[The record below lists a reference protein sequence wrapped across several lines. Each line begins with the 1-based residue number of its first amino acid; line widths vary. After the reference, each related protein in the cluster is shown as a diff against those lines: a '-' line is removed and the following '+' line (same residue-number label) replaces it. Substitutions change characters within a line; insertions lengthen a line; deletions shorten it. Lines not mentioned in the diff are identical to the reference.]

1 MPFSRFNLRQLEAFA
16 AVAEL
21 HSFSAASDRLALTA
35 QAVSRL
41 VAELESVLGFKLFER
56 TTRSVRLSGA
66 GREFLASA
74 ETTLR
79 HVRLTEKTADDVLN
93 RASGVLRIAA
103 PQVLAS
109 MVLPEA
115 IKAFIDQK
123 PKVVIR
129 IVDAKVE
136 ELVDTVV
143 DGDVDLAIGPDR
155 PAVQG
160 LTRHPLFDSSWVLWC
175 RPEHPLASKKKV
187 TWADLREHPL
197 VAAGNDHE
205 RSVAQMRINL
215 PEGVRVSPVDVVD
228 NITTAMGIAANGL
241 AATLA
246 PAYVGIM
253 ANKLGLV
260 MRRVLEPE
268 TVRQVCLYLNDRTS
282 TPRVTESFSE
292 FLVQWM
298 PLWHAEQEKLNRP
311 KNRSRLQKR

>member
-1 MPFSRFNLRQLEAFA
+1 MPFSRFTLRQLEAFV

-21 HSFSAASDRLALTA
+21 HSFSAASDHLALTA

-56 TTRSVRLSGA
+56 TTRSVRLSGG
-66 GREFLASA
+66 GREFLVSA

-79 HVRLTEKTADDVLN
+79 HVRATEKTADDVLN
-93 RASGVLRIAA
+93 RASGILRIAA

-115 IKAFIDQK
+115 IEDFVDQR
-123 PKVVIR
+123 PKVVVR
-129 IVDAKVE
+129 IVDTKVE
-136 ELVDTVV
+136 ELVDRLA

-155 PAVQG
+155 PVEDG
-160 LTRHPLFDSSWVLWC
+160 LSREPLFDSPWVLWC
-175 RPEHPLASKKKV
+175 KPQHPLATKQTV
-187 TWADLREHPL
+187 TWADLRLHPL

-215 PEGVRVSPVDVVD
+215 PDGVRISPIDVVD
-228 NITTAMGIAANGL
+228 NLSTAMGIAARGL

-253 ANKLGLV
+253 AKNFGLV

-268 TVRQVCLYLNDRTS
+268 TVRQVCLYRNRRVSAL
-282 TPRVTESFSE
+282 PVTESFAE
-292 FLVQWM
+292 HLIQWV
-298 PLWHAEQEKLNRP
+298 PNWHSQYS
-311 KNRSRLQKR
+311 RSK